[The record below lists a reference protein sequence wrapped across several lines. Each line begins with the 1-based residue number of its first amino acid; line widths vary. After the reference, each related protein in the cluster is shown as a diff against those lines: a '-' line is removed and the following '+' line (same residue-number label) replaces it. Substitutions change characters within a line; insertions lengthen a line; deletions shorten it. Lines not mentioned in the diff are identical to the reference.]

1 MVWLVV
7 PIAIAV
13 AAVVTAW
20 FLLAMAETLY
30 GHPVGREL
38 VRIVTGPVDEH
49 RFLRSDVQEL
59 DEAFRRV
66 VCSYLATD

>member
-7 PIAIAV
+7 LIAIAV
-13 AAVVTAW
+13 AAGVTGW
-20 FLLAMAETLY
+20 FLLAMAETVY
-30 GHPVGREL
+30 GYRVGRAL
-38 VRIVTGPVDEH
+38 VQRATGRLDEH

-66 VCSYLATD
+66 VRSHLVID

>member
-7 PIAIAV
+7 PA

-38 VRIVTGPVDEH
+38 VRVVTGPVEDH
-49 RFLRSDVQEL
+49 RFLRSDVREL

-66 VCSYLATD
+66 VRSYLATD

>member
-13 AAVVTAW
+13 AAGMTGW
-20 FLLAMAETLY
+20 FLLAMAETMY
-30 GHPVGREL
+30 GYPVGREL
-38 VRIVTGPVDEH
+38 VRMVTGPLDEH

-66 VCSYLATD
+66 ACSYLATD

>member
-13 AAVVTAW
+13 AAGATGW

-30 GHPVGREL
+30 GYPVGREL
-38 VRIVTGPVDEH
+38 VRTVTGPPDEH
-49 RFLRSDVQEL
+49 RFLRSDVREM

-66 VCSYLATD
+66 ARSYLATS

>member
-13 AAVVTAW
+13 AAGVTGW

-30 GHPVGREL
+30 GYPVGREL
-38 VRIVTGPVDEH
+38 VRRVGGLVDEH
-49 RFLRSDVQEL
+49 RFLRSDVREL

-66 VCSYLATD
+66 VRSYLVTD

>member
-13 AAVVTAW
+13 AAVVTTW

-30 GHPVGREL
+30 GHPVGRAL
-38 VRIVTGPVDEH
+38 VRTVTGPVEDH
-49 RFLRSDVQEL
+49 RFLRSDVREL

-66 VCSYLATD
+66 VRSYLATD

>member
-1 MVWLVV
+1 MAWLVV

-13 AAVVTAW
+13 AAGLTGW

-59 DEAFRRV
+59 DETFRRV
-66 VCSYLATD
+66 ACSYLATD

>member
-13 AAVVTAW
+13 AAGVTGW
-20 FLLAMAETLY
+20 FCLAMAETLY
-30 GHPVGREL
+30 GYPVGREL
-38 VRIVTGPVDEH
+38 VPTVTGPVEDH
-49 RFLRSDVQEL
+49 RFLRSDVREL

-66 VCSYLATD
+66 VRSYLATD

>member
-7 PIAIAV
+7 PIAVAV

-20 FLLAMAETLY
+20 FCLAMAETLY
-30 GHPVGREL
+30 GHPVGCEL
-38 VRIVTGPVDEH
+38 VRIVTGVDEH

>member
-13 AAVVTAW
+13 AAGVTGW

-30 GHPVGREL
+30 GYPVGREL
-38 VRIVTGPVDEH
+38 VRTVTGPPDEH
-49 RFLRSDVQEL
+49 RFLRSDVREM

-66 VCSYLATD
+66 VRSYLPTS

>member
-13 AAVVTAW
+13 AAGVTGW

-30 GHPVGREL
+30 GYPVGREL
-38 VRIVTGPVDEH
+38 VRTVTGPPDEH
-49 RFLRSDVQEL
+49 RFLRSDVREM

-66 VCSYLATD
+66 VRSYLATS